1 MDIVDQTSSFV
12 MKHKMPIIFAI
23 AAIAAIV
30 LSIALK
36 KKEKYYDYET
46 TVIAKSPVP
55 KAPAWVQGD
64 PEKSPVFFRRRAGA
78 RNAAIAQTASSK
90 KIKYDFVLY
99 GDSITMIAA
108 DKHMDVW
115 NKYFGQNG
123 MKSAPLGVGGD
134 TVQNLSWR
142 VALGK
147 ERFAVPPKVVGLLI
161 GINNLGKDNTDPV
174 VFMDTFLL
182 PYLKAVY
189 PTSKFILI
197 GLLPNTVGG
206 NKNELRM
213 IANRK
218 YWALSKKYGMQY
230 ADISKGLVPTDK
242 NQFFDGIHPT
252 AGGYDIMYKNL
263 KPYVMTAL
271 RNAK

>member
-1 MDIVDQTSSFV
+1 MNLEQVSSFV
-12 MKHKMPIIFAI
+12 MKHKMPIMIAI

-30 LSIALK
+30 ISIALK
-36 KKEKYYDYET
+36 RKEKYYDYET
-46 TVIAKSPVP
+46 TTQFTTPPSPP
-55 KAPAWVQGD
+55 SWVQGD
-64 PEKSPVFFRRRAGA
+64 PEKSPVFFRRRAGT
-78 RNAAIAQTASSK
+78 RNAGIVQSANK
-90 KIKYDFVLY
+90 KREQYDFVLY

-147 ERFAVPPKVVGLLI
+147 ERFAVPPKVIGLLI
-161 GINNLGKDNTDPV
+161 GINNLGRDNTDPV

-189 PTSKFILI
+189 PTSRFILI

-206 NKNELRM
+206 NKNQLRM
-213 IANRK
+213 IANGK
-218 YWALSKKYGMQY
+218 YQGLVKKYGMRY
-230 ADISKGLVPTDK
+230 VDISKGLVPTDK
-242 NQFFDGIHPT
+242 TQFFDGIHPT
-252 AGGYDIMYKNL
+252 GHGYDIMYKNL

-271 RNAK
+271 ANAE

>member
-1 MDIVDQTSSFV
+1 MNLEKTSSFV
-12 MKHKMPIIFAI
+12 MKHKLPIMIAI

-46 TVIAKSPVP
+46 SAPQMKPIPKVP
-55 KAPAWVQGD
+55 GWVQGD
-64 PEKSPVFFRRRAGA
+64 PTESPIFFRRRAGL
-78 RNAAIAQTASSK
+78 RNADIVQVASK
-90 KIKYDFVLY
+90 KRERYDFVLY

-161 GINNLGKDNTDPV
+161 GINNLGRDNTDPV

-189 PTSKFILI
+189 PTSRFILI
-197 GLLPNTVGG
+197 GLIPNTVGG
-206 NKNELRM
+206 NKNQLRM
-213 IANRK
+213 IANGK
-218 YWALSKKYGMQY
+218 YIGLAKKYGMRY
-230 ADISKGLVPTDK
+230 VDISKGLVPSDR

-252 AGGYDIMYKNL
+252 GGGYDIMYKNL
-263 KPYVMTAL
+263 QPHVMTAL
-271 RNAK
+271 KNAK